1 MFVECYDEKP
11 SWETNLQ
18 ERPEGVQLD
27 QWVSYLQYKVSE
39 KGKSYSEKNTASRC
53 KQKITHTLGSKS
65 IARKQYELETQT
77 GRPYSRLEMYTIAHK
92 KKDGSFVNEEA
103 RQQIEQ
109 LEREVDNNA
118 SEEDA
123 FTTVIGKEH
132 HGYVRGMGFGV
143 CPSKVFKGFG
153 STSTNGS
160 SAQVNKLQSE
170 LETGRSRVDTLV
182 QEVERFKGLEAQLA
196 FVMQQL
202 VSQGFNQV
210 SDLGSPNEPRRS
222 SSASHNPGN
231 KGPSS

>member
-1 MFVECYDEKP
+1 
-11 SWETNLQ
+11 
-18 ERPEGVQLD
+18 
-27 QWVSYLQYKVSE
+27 
-39 KGKSYSEKNTASRC
+39 
-53 KQKITHTLGSKS
+53 
-65 IARKQYELETQT
+65 
-77 GRPYSRLEMYTIAHK
+77 MYIIAHK

-123 FTTVIGKEH
+123 FRTVIGKEH

-170 LETGRSRVDTLV
+170 LGTERARVDTLV
-182 QEVERFKGLEAQLA
+182 QEVERFKGLEEQLA

-202 VSQGFNQV
+202 ASQGFNRV
-210 SDLGSPNEPRRS
+210 TDLGSPNEPRRS
-222 SSASHNPGN
+222 SSASHSPEN